1 MDTIHYTSNELDVLK
16 QTLVECFE
24 IMGNDRIDN
33 NYYYES
39 LWDFMVHNSN
49 IRELFNEY
57 ELSKY
62 VFTWNC
68 FKILNK
74 IKDSSDENLLD
85 DFENEINVVFEE
97 YKNYQKERINV
108 VIYTN
113 IQYKFKSNSKLLDTL
128 SYFSLEIFNGEDYN
142 FENRENITPDI
153 TNKFKNNK
161 YLMLKYSNV
170 ARDYEFVKNQSLK
183 SVYSFFGYITYL
195 HKYNKSTEKWHIN
208 EITLDNKITDL
219 QINALIATNDNFE
232 IFDIY
237 RQYDVIETAI
247 KLEKSELIK
256 FNNLIPVK
264 HDLLESIALSEN
276 NKLLNSLFEYFR
288 LYYISANESIIENSF
303 RKLWSLSERIIKDI
317 FGHKIGF
324 KKIGEHMEDILYK
337 YGYKKYFVQRITF
350 LKDKRHD
357 LVHENIHGNITQF
370 DQTVVKIIAENL
382 IIFLID
388 YFEQVNDMQDYKQF
402 YNIRN

>member
-1 MDTIHYTSNELDVLK
+1 MDIIHTSDELDVLK
-16 QTLVECFE
+16 QTLIECFE
-24 IMGNDRIDN
+24 IMDNDKIDN

-57 ELSKY
+57 KLSKY
-62 VFTWNC
+62 VFTENC
-68 FKILNK
+68 FKILNN
-74 IKDSSDENLLD
+74 IKDSSDEDLLN
-85 DFENEINVVFEE
+85 DFENEINVVFLE

-113 IQYKFKSNSKLLDTL
+113 IPYKFKSNNALLDTL
-128 SYFSLEIFNGEDYN
+128 SYFGLEIFNDDDYN
-142 FENRENITPDI
+142 FEDEENITQDTI
-153 TNKFKNNK
+153 NKFKNNRF
-161 YLMLKYSNV
+161 LMLKYSNL

-183 SVYSFFGYITYL
+183 SVYSFFGYTTYI
-195 HKYNKSTEKWHIN
+195 HKYGKSTEKWHIN

-219 QINALIATNDNFE
+219 EINALIATNDNYE
-232 IFDIY
+232 IFDID

-247 KLEKSELIK
+247 KLNKSELIN

-264 HDLLESIALSEN
+264 PDVLECIASSDN
-276 NKLLNSLFEYFR
+276 NKLLNSLFEYLC
-288 LYYISANESIIENSF
+288 LYYISANENIVENSF

-317 FGHKIGF
+317 FGHDISF
-324 KKIGEHMEDILYK
+324 KKVGEYMEDILYK
-337 YGYKKYFVQRITF
+337 YRYKKYFFQRIYF

-357 LVHENIHGNITQF
+357 LVHENIHGDITQF

-382 IIFLID
+382 IRFLID
-388 YFEQVNDMQDYKQF
+388 YFEQVNDMRDYKQF

>member
-1 MDTIHYTSNELDVLK
+1 MDKIHYTSDNLDILK
-16 QTLVECFE
+16 QTITDCFE
-24 IMGNDRIDN
+24 IMDNNRIDN

-39 LWDFMVHNSN
+39 LWDFMAGNSN

-57 ELSKY
+57 GLSKY

-68 FKILNK
+68 FKILNR
-74 IKDSSDENLLD
+74 IKDSSDEDLLD
-85 DFENEINVVFEE
+85 NFENEVNLIFLK

-113 IQYKFKSNSKLLDTL
+113 IPYKFKNNNKLLDTL
-128 SYFSLEIFNGEDYN
+128 SYFGLEIFNIDDYN
-142 FENRENITPDI
+142 FETEESISQDTI
-153 TNKFKNNK
+153 NKFKNSK
-161 YLMLKYSNV
+161 FLMLQYSNL

-183 SVYSFFGYITYL
+183 TVYSFFGYITYI

-208 EITLDNKITDL
+208 EITLDNRVTDL
-219 QINALIATNDNFE
+219 QINALIATNYNYE
-232 IFDIY
+232 IFDID

-247 KLEKSELIK
+247 KLDKSKIIN

-264 HDLLESIALSEN
+264 HTLLESIYSSEN
-276 NKLLNSLFEYFR
+276 TKLLNSLFEYLN
-288 LYYISANESIIENSF
+288 LYYISANETIIENSF

-317 FGHKIGF
+317 FGHNIGF
-324 KKIGEHMEDILYK
+324 MKVGEYMETILYK
-337 YGYKKYFVQRITF
+337 YGYKKYFVQRIDF

-357 LVHENIHGNITQF
+357 LVHENIHGDITQF

-382 IIFLID
+382 IRFLID
-388 YFEQVNDMQDYKQF
+388 YFEQVNDVPDYKQF
-402 YNIRN
+402 Y

>member
-1 MDTIHYTSNELDVLK
+1 M
-16 QTLVECFE
+16 
-24 IMGNDRIDN
+24 
-33 NYYYES
+33 
-39 LWDFMVHNSN
+39 
-49 IRELFNEY
+49 
-57 ELSKY
+57 
-62 VFTWNC
+62 
-68 FKILNK
+68 
-74 IKDSSDENLLD
+74 
-85 DFENEINVVFEE
+85 
-97 YKNYQKERINV
+97 
-108 VIYTN
+108 
-113 IQYKFKSNSKLLDTL
+113 LDTF
-128 SYFSLEIFNGEDYN
+128 SYFILEIFNGEYYN

-208 EITLDNKITDL
+208 EITLDNKITYL

>member
-113 IQYKFKSNSKLLDTL
+113 IPYKFKSNSKLLDTL